1 MKARMVKNKK
11 NKKTNTKNKFDKDY
25 LLFQSDE
32 NFAFIAGFTS
42 NGFPFGLTHE
52 EMRELEN
59 EQKLSESE
67 NNDDIDLPF

>member
-11 NKKTNTKNKFDKDY
+11 NKKINTKNKFDKDY

-52 EMRELEN
+52 EMREMEN

>member
-11 NKKTNTKNKFDKDY
+11 NKKINTKNKFDKDY